1 MGTDTARPAL
11 TTCPS
16 CGRRNRLPAV
26 ARGRPRCSACHA
38 DLPWLVEAGDADFD
52 AIVTESRLPV
62 LVDVWAPWCGPCRA
76 VTPVVEQLARD
87 RAGRLKV
94 TKVDADTAPGVSS
107 RLRVSGIPTLLFFAG
122 GREQARLVVAQP
134 AAAIQSWLDQHL
146 RTPGSRREEEK

>member
-122 GREQARLVVAQP
+122 GREQARLVGARP